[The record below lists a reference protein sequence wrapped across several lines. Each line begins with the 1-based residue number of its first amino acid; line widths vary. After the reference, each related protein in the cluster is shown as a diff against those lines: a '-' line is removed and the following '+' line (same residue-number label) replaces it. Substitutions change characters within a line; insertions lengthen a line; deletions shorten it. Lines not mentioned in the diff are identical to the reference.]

1 MPRFCQK
8 VIETRTVA
16 CFYYVEANDAE
27 AAKELFESGETY
39 KETDVQLVEIL
50 NRTPTGAIT
59 VVEPSLAAKN
69 IIEILKDHAKEN
81 DCSLSDQWEDAKLDY
96 IRDELEDG
104 RGGHVSREEKDEL
117 EEEVAELIID
127 LET

>member
-50 NRTPTGAIT
+50 NRTPTGKIT

-69 IIEILKDHAKEN
+69 ILEVVKEHAKEN
-81 DCSLSDQWEDAKLDY
+81 DCSLSNQWEDAKSDY

-104 RGGHVSREEKDEL
+104 RGGRISEEDEEEL
-117 EEEVAELIID
+117 EEEVDTLIDEL
-127 LET
+127 EA